1 MTNWSRLAMTSA
13 IALALATPAF
23 AQSTTPSPATDPSSP
38 PTQAAPTE
46 TTPSTGASTT
56 TSTTTSA
63 GGTMTVQ
70 EDGQVLSSDLVGMKV
85 VGPDGE
91 SIGEVADLILDDQN
105 KVVGAVLSVGG
116 LMGLGAKDVG
126 VAWDSLDVQET
137 DGSTVAM
144 ISMSKEELAEMPKY
158 KTLVDIK
165 AEQQQNMSTTAPA
178 TGTLPKQ

>member
-23 AQSTTPSPATDPSSP
+23 AQSTTPSPTTDPSSP

-46 TTPSTGASTT
+46 PAPSTGASTT
-56 TSTTTSA
+56 TSA
-63 GGTMTVQ
+63 GGTLTVQ
-70 EDGQVLSSDLVGMKV
+70 EDGQVLSSDLLGMKL
-85 VGPDGE
+85 VGPDGA

-105 KVVGAVLSVGG
+105 KIVGAVLSVGG
-116 LMGLGAKDVG
+116 LLGLGAKDVG
-126 VAWDSLDVQET
+126 VAWDALDVQET
-137 DGSTVAM
+137 DGSAVAM
-144 ISMSKEELAEMPKY
+144 INMSKEELAEMPKY

-165 AEQQQNMSTTAPA
+165 VEQQQKMSTPAPT